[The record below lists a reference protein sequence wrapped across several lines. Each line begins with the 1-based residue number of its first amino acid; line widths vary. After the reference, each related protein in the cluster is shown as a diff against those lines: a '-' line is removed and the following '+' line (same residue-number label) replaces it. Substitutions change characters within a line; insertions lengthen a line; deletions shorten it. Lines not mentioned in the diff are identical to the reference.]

1 MMGRG
6 DGDGGAQRAGV
17 LHHLFGR
24 RLQEI
29 PEVVKRWKLSSA
41 VQRPLSSAQRNAS
54 AERFKTWRPETDG
67 AIRDP
72 VRSLSVSASASG
84 DLDVGSI
91 QA

>member
-6 DGDGGAQRAGV
+6 DGTAARNAQASSTISSAV
-17 LHHLFGR
+17 VCKKS
-24 RLQEI
+24 

-67 AIRDP
+67 AIETLFDP
-72 VRSLSVSASASG
+72 FP
-84 DLDVGSI
+84 
-91 QA
+91 